1 MNFRRE
7 ESTAMRAILSVDQG
21 TTNSKA
27 ILVSEDGKIIARGS
41 CPVGI
46 AYPQPGWVEQDPK
59 RIWSSVLEA
68 IDICLKAAPEPVC
81 VEAIAIS
88 NQRESVTVWD
98 AETGEPLGP
107 VLSWQCRRT
116 APTCADLIQSG
127 HAERV
132 MTLTGLPIDPMFP
145 GAKMRWLLDR
155 APKGRKVRLGTI
167 DSWLINCLTGGQVH
181 ACDASNAA
189 RSQALDLN
197 RQVWSAEL
205 CTLFGID
212 MDALPDVRDSSG
224 DFGVTKSVPGIK
236 DGTPILAAIG
246 DSHAA
251 LFGHGAFDPGDGKV
265 TFGTGS
271 SVMTT
276 LPHFI
281 APERGITTTVAW
293 RLGGKPT
300 FAFEGNILV
309 SASSLPWMVDIL
321 GLPDVAAL
329 VELASTA
336 APGGPGFVPA
346 FVGLGTPYWDSDC
359 RALFSQINFST
370 SRAQMARA
378 VTDSIAFQV
387 HDVFAAMGAQSPTGF
402 GRLFVDGGPSQSRFL
417 MQCVADMLDHP
428 IIQRDAPEASAL
440 GAAYLAGLALGMW
453 PDLQTVASLNASGT
467 KITPVTSNKNDNL
480 ATWKDAIARSTL
492 RIPSATSE

>member
-1 MNFRRE
+1 
-7 ESTAMRAILSVDQG
+7 MRAILSVDQG

-27 ILVSEDGKIIARGS
+27 ILVSEEGAILSRGS
-41 CPVGI
+41 APVGI

-68 IDICLKAAPEPVC
+68 TDGCLKAAPVTVC

-88 NQRESVTVWD
+88 NQRESVTIWD
-98 AETGEPLGP
+98 AVTGDPLGP

-116 APTCADLIQSG
+116 ASACADLIHGG
-127 HAERV
+127 HADRV
-132 MTLTGLPIDPMFP
+132 MALTGLPIDPMFP

-155 APKGRKVRLGTI
+155 APKVRKVRLGTI
-167 DSWLINCLTGGQVH
+167 DSWLIHCFTGGQVH

-189 RSQALDLN
+189 RSQALDLK
-197 RQVWSAEL
+197 RLVWSDEL
-205 CTLFGID
+205 CTLFGVDIN
-212 MDALPDVRDSSG
+212 ALPDVRDSSG
-224 DFGVTKSVPGIK
+224 EFGVTKDVPGIK

-251 LFGHGAFDPGDGKV
+251 LFGHGAFNPGDGKV

-281 APERGITTTVAW
+281 APKQGITTTVAW
-293 RLGGKPT
+293 QLGGTPT

-309 SASSLPWMVDIL
+309 SAASLPWMADIL

-346 FVGLGTPYWDSDC
+346 FVGLGAPYWDSDC
-359 RALFSQINFST
+359 RALFSQVNFST

-387 HDVFAAMGAQSPTGF
+387 HDVFAAMGAQSPTDF
-402 GRLFVDGGPSQSRFL
+402 GRLFVDGGPSQNRFL

-428 IIQRDAPEASAL
+428 LIQRDAPEASAL
-440 GAAYLAGLALGMW
+440 GAAYLAGLAIGMW
-453 PDLQTVASLNASGT
+453 PDLQTIAGLNASGT
-467 KITPVTSNKNDNL
+467 QIAPVTSGKNEKL

-492 RIPSATSE
+492 RIPSDKSE